1 MNWLW
6 CPKRWDELVAL
17 KQELQNHH
25 SKNIQ
30 NVPGTVLDL
39 SLMIWDRADGIIVEI
54 RYTINIMLLS
64 HPETISRSLVLW
76 TNHQQRQFLVPER
89 LGTAALNHTGPS
101 SGTPGRFN
109 SISPSADR
117 PWLVIHQRDYL
128 FLRGTVFL
136 VKKWLTSSQWIGS
149 KNEVHPLQA

>member
-1 MNWLW
+1 
-6 CPKRWDELVAL
+6 
-17 KQELQNHH
+17 
-25 SKNIQ
+25 
-30 NVPGTVLDL
+30 
-39 SLMIWDRADGIIVEI
+39 
-54 RYTINIMLLS
+54 MLLS

-136 VKKWLTSSQWIGS
+136 VKK
-149 KNEVHPLQA
+149 